1 MDPIA
6 EAVQRIIDQ
15 TSQKILEI
23 VKTQHPL
30 ILAELARDIFQS
42 SGQSHG
48 RNWQPNSEATVEGFY
63 KTSSGGKK
71 IKVKGKGF
79 NRRNYESGQLMET
92 LMSPGFLEDDNYME
106 NLPSPTRGS
115 SYGYQAANDINSFQN
130 RFDDIGKTEQ
140 DKEYIEE
147 QLELKIT
154 EGLNG

>member
-6 EAVQRIIDQ
+6 EAVKKVIDQ

-23 VKTQHPL
+23 VKKEHPL

-63 KTSSGGKK
+63 GTSSSGKK

-79 NRRNYESGQLMET
+79 NRRNYETGQLMET
-92 LMSPGFLEDDNYME
+92 LMEPGFLEEDNYIE
-106 NLPSPTRGS
+106 NLPSPKRGS
-115 SYGYQAANDINSFQN
+115 SYGYQAANDFNAPQN
-130 RFDDIGKTEQ
+130 RFDDIGKTAQ
-140 DKEYIEE
+140 DQEYIEE
-147 QLELKIT
+147 QLEQKIT